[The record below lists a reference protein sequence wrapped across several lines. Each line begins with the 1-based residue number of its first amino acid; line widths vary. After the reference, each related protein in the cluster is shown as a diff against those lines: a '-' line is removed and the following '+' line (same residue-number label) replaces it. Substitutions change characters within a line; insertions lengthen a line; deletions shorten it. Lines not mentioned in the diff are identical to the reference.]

1 MLGNDR
7 FGFENGNVID
17 PGDLPPGRPV
27 RGDGDYHRNGLG
39 PARDE
44 DEDSEET
51 DYQEARESAR
61 RLLNDIDDLDLTP
74 IKKPP
79 LSARLPFRDFPKNNT
94 QRAAA
99 APYSPY
105 SNSHDHLN
113 GQQQQSYIHSMPSV
127 EEARFHAQNLLKDDR
142 NNITAE
148 TFARSLRAPYFSREK
163 HAMRNTIIQKC
174 SRYSGWILL
183 IAAIF
188 GISIGTGM
196 AIIKR
201 RENNHQNSAGETN
214 ANLHNQNTGKIYGND
229 QRFHDFV
236 DYLAAQNIS
245 DAKALRQPGTPQ
257 YQAAEW
263 IAKYDALQYDIP
275 DLGNTNTNT
284 YPKPFR
290 IIQRYILTVLYYA
303 TNSKG
308 WTHTAEFLTNVDE
321 CDWNNVITVPDYI
334 VGEIA
339 VGASCNQDLAVT
351 SIFIPENQLV
361 GSIPREIDHLTS
373 LEMLGLQNNQLSGSI
388 PDFIHANKLLYIN
401 LNNNEL
407 LSGSIPASLGDIPKL
422 QVLGLGNNKLSGSV
436 PANLG
441 SLQLKTLAIH
451 MNQLTGDLQWLRNM
465 QSLKYL
471 YVDHNN
477 FIDTLDREFFT
488 KLDDLIQLDMSH
500 NQLAGVIN
508 LAELLANAGPEV
520 IDLAHNKFQ
529 GSFPAEIEL
538 NGSLEYLNLRNNQF
552 SGTIP
557 ETIDNLDIL
566 YHLDLQHN
574 GFTGTIPNSIG
585 HMVELTYLFLGYNKL
600 TSSIVP
606 PLNQLLQLHE
616 LSLAGLGL
624 SGTIPFWMQYL
635 NQLDMLDLSDN
646 QFTGTFPEA
655 IWKLSSLNFL
665 IINDNQLKGP
675 LPDSS
680 SGGLKFL
687 AIHNNGDLSNS
698 NFENICKIE
707 VVSHTCGSGCSKDCC
722 GDCCKVGDTQCHSD
736 DVNYF
741 TDGLDYDA
749 DSFSFDPDILDE
761 AHWIT
766 ITGDAIEDNFNPI
779 QPIDGDS
786 SSGQQTNDT
795 SNRNGNNDGNWRA

>member
-1 MLGNDR
+1 MLGDDR

-17 PGDLPPGRPV
+17 PGDLPPGQPV
-27 RGDGDYHRNGLG
+27 RGGDGDYHRNGRSPG
-39 PARDE
+39 RDNDD

-79 LSARLPFRDFPKNNT
+79 LSARLPFRDFPKNNIH
-94 QRAAA
+94 RDAA

-105 SNSHDHLN
+105 SNNGHPN
-113 GQQQQSYIHSMPSV
+113 GQHQHQSYIHSMPSV
-127 EEARFHAQNLLKDDR
+127 EARFHAQNLMKDDR
-142 NNITAE
+142 NNITAA
-148 TFARSLRAPYFSREK
+148 TFARSLRAPYYSHEK

-174 SRYSGWILL
+174 SRYSGWIVL
-183 IAAIF
+183 IAAVF

-196 AIIKR
+196 TIIKR
-201 RENNHQNSAGETN
+201 RENNDQNFAGETN
-214 ANLHNQNTGKIYGND
+214 AQNQKNGKIYGSD
-229 QRFHDFV
+229 QRLQDFM

-245 DAKALRQPGTPQ
+245 DAKALQKQGTPQ

-275 DLGNTNTNT
+275 ALGNTNNTNT
-284 YPKPFR
+284 YPRPFR
-290 IIQRYILTVLYYA
+290 IVQRYILAVLYYA

-308 WTHTAEFLTNVDE
+308 WTHTAEFLTNIDE
-321 CDWNNVITVPDYI
+321 CDWNNVIAVPDYI

-339 VGASCNQDLAVT
+339 VGASCNQDLAVS

-361 GSIPREIDHLTS
+361 GSIPQEIDHLIS

-388 PDFIHANKLLYIN
+388 PDFIHATKLIYIN

-407 LSGSIPASLGDIPKL
+407 LSGSIPASLGEIPKL

-441 SLQLKTLAIH
+441 SLRLKTLAIH

-465 QSLKYL
+465 PSLMYL
-471 YVDHNN
+471 YADHNN
-477 FIDTLDREFFT
+477 FVDTLDRDYFT
-488 KLDDLIQLDMSH
+488 RLDGLIQLDLSH
-500 NQLAGVIN
+500 NQLVGEIN
-508 LAELLANAGPEV
+508 LAGLLANAGPEV
-520 IDLAHNKFQ
+520 VDLAHNKFT
-529 GSFPAEIEL
+529 GSFPAELEL
-538 NGSLEYLNLRNNQF
+538 NGSLEYLSLRENKF

-557 ETIDNLDIL
+557 DTIDNLDIL

-574 GFTGTIPNSIG
+574 NFTGTIPNSIG
-585 HMVELTYLFLGYNKL
+585 HMVELTYLFLGHNKL
-600 TSSIVP
+600 DSSIVP
-606 PLNQLLQLHE
+606 PLSQLLRLHE
-616 LSLAGLGL
+616 LSLAGL
-624 SGTIPFWMQYL
+624 SFTGTIPYWIQYL
-635 NQLDMLDLSDN
+635 NQLEMLDLSDN
-646 QFTGTFPEA
+646 DFTGTIPDA
-655 IWKLSSLNFL
+655 IWKLSSLSFL
-665 IINDNQLKGP
+665 IVSDNQLKGP

-687 AIHNNGDLSNS
+687 AIHNNGDISNS

-722 GDCCKVGDTQCHSD
+722 GDCCKIGDTQCHYD

-761 AHWIT
+761 AHLIT
-766 ITGDAIEDNFNPI
+766 ITGDAIEDSFNSVPA
-779 QPIDGDS
+779 IDGGG
-786 SSGQQTNDT
+786 SGSTSQQTNDT
-795 SNRNGNNDGNWRA
+795 FNR